1 MNIYRAPLRDMAF
14 VVTELLGL
22 SGFCQLPGFEEAT
35 EDLFDAVQEES
46 GRFSQEVIGPLNRAG
61 DQKGAAL
68 QDGEVRTPPG
78 FKAAY
83 QQFVTGG
90 WNGLTCDPEYGGQGL
105 PNLMGAPIEEM
116 WHAANMAFTLCPLL
130 TRGAIEAIHFAG
142 STALRNRFLPNMV
155 SGQWTGTMNL
165 TEPQA
170 GSDLAALRTRAV
182 PEGDHYRITG
192 QKIFITYGDQDF
204 TDNIVHLVLARLPD
218 APAGVKGISLFVV
231 PKFLVN
237 EDGSLGAR
245 NDVHTVSLEH
255 KLGIHGS
262 PTCVLA
268 FGDKGGAIGHLL
280 GEPNRGLE
288 IMFIMMNA
296 ARFSVGVQGLAI
308 AERSYQGAVRYAQER
323 VQGVPVGMTTR
334 APILHHPDVRRI
346 LSTLKSRIEACRALA
361 YYAGQMLDLAR
372 AETDPA
378 LRAAA
383 QSRSDLLTPI
393 VKGFCTEIGVWASSA
408 ALQVYG
414 GMGYIEETGAAQHL
428 RDARITTIYE
438 GTTGIQANDLVGRKL
453 LRDQGAMARALFQE
467 IHASLPALAARPET
481 AASAAAVARALAAAE
496 AASAHL
502 LAHAQNHPEEVFGAA
517 VPYLHLMGWLVAGW
531 LMARSA
537 GIAAARLEEGSTE
550 AAFYCAKL
558 ATARFLMDHGLG
570 ICDSL
575 RASIM
580 EGGAS
585 LLAME
590 ASAF

>member
-1 MNIYRAPLRDMAF
+1 MAF
-14 VVTELLGL
+14 VVKELLGL
-22 SGFCQLPGFEEAT
+22 ARISQLPGFEEAT

-46 GRFSQEVIGPLNRAG
+46 GRFSQEVIGPLNRIG
-61 DQKGAAL
+61 DQQGAVL
-68 QDGEVRTPPG
+68 QEGVVKTPAG
-78 FKAAY
+78 FKEAY

-142 STALRNRFLPNMV
+142 SAALRARYLPNMV

-170 GSDLAALRTRAV
+170 GSDLAALRTRAI

-231 PKFLVN
+231 SKFLVN

-245 NDVHTVSLEH
+245 NDVRTVSLEH

-268 FGDKGGAIGHLL
+268 FGDEGGAIGHLL

-308 AERSYQGAVRYAQER
+308 AERAYQGAVRYAQER
-323 VQGVPVGMTTR
+323 VQGIPVGMTTR

-361 YYAGQMLDLAR
+361 YYAGQMLDLAQ

-383 QSRSDLLTPI
+383 QARSDLLTPI
-393 VKGFCTEIGVWASSA
+393 VKGFCTEIGVWASSE

-438 GTTGIQANDLVGRKL
+438 GTTGIQANDLIGRKL
-453 LRDQGAMARALFQE
+453 LRDQGAMVRALFQE
-467 IHASLPALAARPET
+467 IRASLPALAGRSET
-481 AASAAAVARALAAAE
+481 AAVAAAVERTLVASE
-496 AASAHL
+496 AASAYL
-502 LAHAQNHPEEVFGAA
+502 LARAQGNPEEVFGAA
-517 VPYLHLMGWLVAGW
+517 VPYLHLMGWLITGW

-537 GIAAARLEEGSTE
+537 GIAAARLEEGSAD
-550 AAFYCAKL
+550 AAFYRAKL
-558 ATARFLMDHGLG
+558 ATARFLTDHGLG

-585 LLAME
+585 LLAMDV
-590 ASAF
+590 SAF